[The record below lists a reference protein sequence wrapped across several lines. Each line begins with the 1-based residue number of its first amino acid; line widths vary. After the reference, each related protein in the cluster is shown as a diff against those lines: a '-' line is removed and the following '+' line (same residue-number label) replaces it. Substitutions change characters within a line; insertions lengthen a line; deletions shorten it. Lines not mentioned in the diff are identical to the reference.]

1 MIKLASLKRSIRQ
14 INAIVEKQIR
24 LEMRIKPYL
33 VMRYINPV
41 IQLILFLFI
50 FGLIFNIKENYSI
63 GYWNKQNY
71 VLFLLLG
78 YNVQF
83 SKSILYKY
91 QQYFNTEK
99 YWKTLSAL
107 MVAPVNRFT
116 LLIGIMISEFVMICI
131 PLSILFIIMYII
143 YPISLFYLFLVFIIF
158 ILIFLIFGSLGLII
172 GVFIISHEE
181 YVPYSMLALRI
192 VFLFSCT
199 NFPLYMFPEFF
210 IPFILLNPFY
220 YIFDLLRLVWYL
232 GIDYNLAITYITP
245 FHIINIVV
253 VTIFLLLTSMILFER
268 VYKKYGI
275 TGY

>member
-71 VLFLLLG
+71 VLFILLG